1 MLLLLL
7 WTYTGPLV
15 TPTPACRTCV
25 IEAESRTCVIEA
37 ESRTCVIAAENRT
50 HVVRC

>member
-25 IEAESRTCVIEA
+25 IEAERRTY
-37 ESRTCVIAAENRT
+37 VIAAENRT

>member
-7 WTYTGPLV
+7 WTYTGPLI

-25 IEAESRTCVIEA
+25 IEAEN
-37 ESRTCVIAAENRT
+37 RTCVIAAESRT

>member
-1 MLLLLL
+1 MLLLWL

-25 IEAESRTCVIEA
+25 IEAESRTY
-37 ESRTCVIAAENRT
+37 VIAAENRT

>member
-25 IEAESRTCVIEA
+25 I
-37 ESRTCVIAAENRT
+37 AAENRT

>member
-7 WTYTGPLV
+7 WTYTGPLI

-25 IEAESRTCVIEA
+25 IGAEN
-37 ESRTCVIAAENRT
+37 RTCVIAAENRT

>member
-7 WTYTGPLV
+7 WTYELV

-25 IEAESRTCVIEA
+25 IEAEN
-37 ESRTCVIAAENRT
+37 RTCVIAAESRT